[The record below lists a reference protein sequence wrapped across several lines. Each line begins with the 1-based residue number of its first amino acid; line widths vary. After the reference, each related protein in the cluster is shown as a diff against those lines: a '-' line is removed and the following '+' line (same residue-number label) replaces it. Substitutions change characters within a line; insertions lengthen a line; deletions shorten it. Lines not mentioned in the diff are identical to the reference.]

1 MGVYLVKGK
10 PIEHMGIRID
20 LIGMIENHFDKTQNF
35 QFLNL
40 TWELEPPGTLAHD

>member
-1 MGVYLVKGK
+1 VGVYLVKGK